1 MNQQLN
7 LEERIK
13 PFKYMAG
20 SYCLAF
26 LVRILTSRRHRSS
39 IVLKSPLLDFIP
51 PLLIG
56 TWIFSQQNM
65 HSYHEYERY
74 SLKRIQ
80 NEK

>member
-7 LEERIK
+7 SEERIK
-13 PFKYMAG
+13 PFKYMA
-20 SYCLAF
+20 STYCLA
-26 LVRILTSRRHRSS
+26 LLARTLTSRRYRSS
-39 IVLKSPLLDFIP
+39 VVLKSPLLDFIP

-56 TWIFSQQNM
+56 TWIFNQQNI

-80 NEK
+80 KEK

>member
-7 LEERIK
+7 SEERIK
-13 PFKYMAG
+13 PFKYMA
-20 SYCLAF
+20 STYCLAF
-26 LVRILTSRRHRSS
+26 LARVLTSRRYRSS

-56 TWIFSQQNM
+56 TWIFSKQNI
-65 HSYHEYERY
+65 HSYHAYERY